1 MQNRPGIH
9 VCPVY
14 DSLTPIITP
23 ALDPSFRPSG
33 VVLLSSPHLADKTE
47 DLVAALTALGVR
59 VKKVELL
66 DEWGGGNLEA
76 ILDDILLTCNQ
87 CDVMLNVSSGTTPLC
102 IMASRYFIDKDLPVY
117 YVNPEN
123 DRVVWIHPSTRPGFE
138 LKERLDLEHYFIAHG
153 IDRISS
159 APELKPDSNLL
170 AAAHEIV
177 SLSSS
182 MPKAIAQL
190 NFLGTKADGKTFS
203 VPYSTATTNT
213 KNLSRLINVFTKH
226 GLAHTENGRLFFSSL
241 EAKSFASG
249 GWLEVYTHGEVE
261 RLRRTNPA
269 IRDVKRGAFIR
280 KIRDNEEVTN
290 EIDLAILADNRFY
303 MIECKTGGDTLN
315 MPDVIYKLDAVR
327 SFLDD
332 ERAGAMIISVKSATS
347 SVRKRAA
354 EHNVHLCTGAELN
367 NLYEIMAS
375 RIAKGHD

>member
-1 MQNRPGIH
+1 MQNRSSIH

-14 DSLTPIITP
+14 GSLTPIITP

-66 DEWGGGNLEA
+66 DEWGGRDLEA
-76 ILDDILLTCNQ
+76 ILDDILLTCNK

-102 IMASRYFIDKDLPVY
+102 IMASRYFIDKNLPVY
-117 YVNPEN
+117 YVNPES
-123 DRVVWIHPSTRPGFE
+123 DRVTWIHPSGRPSFE
-138 LKERLDLEHYFIAHG
+138 LNERLDLQNYFIAHG
-153 IDRISS
+153 IDRISA
-159 APELKPDSNLL
+159 APDSMPDSNLL

-177 SLSSS
+177 RLSSS

-190 NFLGTKADGKTFS
+190 NFLGTSADGKTYS
-203 VPYSTATTNT
+203 VPFLGKTAKT
-213 KNLSRLINVFTKH
+213 KNLELLISVLVRH
-226 GLAHTENGRLFFSSL
+226 GLACIENGRLIFSSL

-249 GWLEVYTHGEVE
+249 GWLEVYTLGEVE

-315 MPDVIYKLDAVR
+315 MPEVIYKLDAVR
-327 SFLDD
+327 SFIDD
-332 ERAGAMIISVKSATS
+332 ERAGAMVISVKSATS

-354 EHNVHLCTGAELN
+354 EHNVHLCTGAELI